1 MSNFPQFFSSNNA
14 GKWNYNPNT
23 DSLLKEAE
31 RFRTKHSIKPS
42 GSDKRIITLLIIDQ
56 QNDFCQPEG
65 TLFAAG
71 RSGDGAIRDS
81 RNIADFIYNNCDVL
95 TNTFATLDTH
105 FGFQIFFPSFWLN
118 QNDQHPD
125 PHTIITTE
133 AIDKGEFRP
142 NPAVANFICNGN
154 YGWLQKQCRFY
165 TEALEKAGKYQ
176 LYLWPGHTILG
187 STGHALVGII
197 QEATMFHGFVRGSQP
212 GREIKGGNP
221 LTENYSVLSPEVLE
235 RFDGK
240 PLAQRNVAFIEKLM
254 HSDAVIIC
262 GEASSH
268 CVKSSIDDL
277 LDAISVQDP
286 ELAKKV
292 YIMEDCMSA
301 VVVPGGLDFTPQAD
315 AALKRFQD
323 AGMNVVKS
331 TDEIRGWNGINL

>member
-1 MSNFPQFFSSNNA
+1 MQTPSFFDPNNA
-14 GKWNYNPNT
+14 AKWNYNPNT
-23 DSLLKEAE
+23 DQLLKEAE
-31 RFRTKHSIKPS
+31 KFRSQHGVKPS
-42 GSDKRIITLLIIDQ
+42 GSDKFHIELLIIDQ
-56 QNDFCQPEG
+56 QNDFALPEG

-71 RSGDGAIRDS
+71 RSGDGAIEDS
-81 RNIADFIYNNCDVL
+81 KKIAKFIYENSDVL
-95 TNTFATLDTH
+95 TSVQATMDTH
-105 FGFQIFFPSFWLN
+105 FGYQIFFPSFWLD

-142 NPAVANFICNGN
+142 NPAVANFICSGN
-154 YGWLQKQCRFY
+154 YGWLQKQCRYY

-197 QEATMFHGFVRGSQP
+197 QEATMFHGFVRGTQP
-212 GREIKGGNP
+212 GREVKGGNP

-240 PLAQRNVAFIEKLM
+240 PLAQRNVRFITQLLR
-254 HSDAVIIC
+254 SDAVIIC

-277 LDAISVQDP
+277 LDAIQSQDP

-292 YIMEDCMSA
+292 YIMGDCMSA
-301 VVVPGGLDFTPQAD
+301 VVVPGGMDFTPEAD
-315 AALKRFQD
+315 AALQRFAD
-323 AGMNVVKS
+323 AGMHVVPS
-331 TDEIRGWNGINL
+331 TSDIRGWDGINL